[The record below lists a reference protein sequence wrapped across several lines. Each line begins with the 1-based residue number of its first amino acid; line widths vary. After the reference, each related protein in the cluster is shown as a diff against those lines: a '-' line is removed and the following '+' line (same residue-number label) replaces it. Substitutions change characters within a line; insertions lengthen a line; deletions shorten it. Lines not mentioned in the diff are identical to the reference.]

1 MKPIDS
7 IQWGKKYSLK
17 DRTPQV
23 VLIIVLISLMGV
35 IFGVSKSDENHH
47 NSSEEVG
54 EQPTEQN

>member
-17 DRTPQV
+17 DRPPQV
-23 VLIIVLISLMGV
+23 VLIIVLIFLMGL

-54 EQPTEQN
+54 KEFTQ

>member
-1 MKPIDS
+1 MKTIDS

-23 VLIIVLISLMGV
+23 ILIIFLFFLFGI
-35 IFGVSKSDENHH
+35 IFSVNKDDENHP

-54 EQPTEQN
+54 KELTQ

>member
-23 VLIIVLISLMGV
+23 VLIIFIIFLFGI
-35 IFGVSKSDENHH
+35 IFGVNKDDENHP

-54 EQPTEQN
+54 KEFTQ